1 MFFTQIYLT
10 MKVFVEGATIEELV
24 NILETRLSN
33 SIEQKILT
41 IIQDKAERK
50 ETFLTRKDAA
60 QKLGVSLSTLHT
72 LSKEGTVQSYRLG
85 GQIRYKESE
94 IEGALEQVKNL
105 KYKRG

>member
-10 MKVFVEGATIEELV
+10 MVFVECATIEELV

-50 ETFLTRKDAA
+50 ENFLTRKEAA
-60 QKLGVSLSTLHT
+60 QSLGVSLSTLHT
-72 LSKEGTVQSYRLG
+72 LSKEGTVQSYRLR

>member
-1 MFFTQIYLT
+1 M
-10 MKVFVEGATIEELV
+10 EEFV
-24 NILETRLSN
+24 NILEARLVT

-60 QKLGVSLSTLHT
+60 QKLGVSLSTLHA

>member
-1 MFFTQIYLT
+1 
-10 MKVFVEGATIEELV
+10 MKVILDGATIEEFV
-24 NILETRLSN
+24 NILEARLTT

-41 IIQDKAERK
+41 LIQEKAERK
-50 ETFLTRKDAA
+50 ETFLTRKEAA
-60 QKLGVSLSTLHT
+60 QSLGVSLSTLHT
-72 LSKEGTVQSYRLG
+72 LSKEGAVQSYRLR